1 MKKSIFLLLVLVS
14 LSSLSHA
21 QFNLNAE
28 SQPSPTSMGIV
39 IYFDDPETVWN
50 ALRLAN
56 FAVSSGDTVEI
67 FLLGRGV
74 VLDTLAKYNNDIK
87 EQTDKFLESGGVILG
102 CGTCLISRNN
112 LTPQVCKMS
121 SLSDLYALVRKNK
134 ILLTF

>member
-1 MKKSIFLLLVLVS
+1 MKKSLYLLLVLVS
-14 LSSLSHA
+14 LSSLSFA
-21 QFNLNAE
+21 QLNINAE

-39 IYFDDPETVWN
+39 IYSDDPETAWN

-56 FAVSSGDTVEI
+56 FAISSGDTVEI

-87 EQTDKFLESGGVILG
+87 EQSDKFLESGGIILG

>member
-1 MKKSIFLLLVLVS
+1 MKKSLYLLLVLVS
-14 LSSLSHA
+14 LSSLSYA
-21 QFNLNAE
+21 QLNLNPE
-28 SQPSPTSMGIV
+28 SQPLPTSMGIV
-39 IYFDDPETVWN
+39 IYSDDPETVWN

-87 EQTDKFLESGGVILG
+87 EQSDKFLESGGVILG
-102 CGTCLISRNN
+102 CGTCLVSRNN
-112 LTPQVCKMS
+112 LNPQVCKMS

-134 ILLTF
+134 ILLNF

>member
-1 MKKSIFLLLVLVS
+1 MMKSLYLLLVLVS

-21 QFNLNAE
+21 QLNLNAE

-39 IYFDDPETVWN
+39 IYSDDVETVWN

-87 EQTDKFLESGGVILG
+87 EQSDKFLESGGVILG